1 MKNMAAV
8 KWWLKVE
15 GLLDDIAVLLCGGL
29 YKEDG
34 GYIAPWLVIYPD
46 ANMNNFLWSQKDNY
60 AMFPSY
66 MYNK

>member
-46 ANMNNFLWSQKDNY
+46 ATTNQGS
-60 AMFPSY
+60 
-66 MYNK
+66 